1 MYCVLEMSGYSF
13 EEHSNSFIG
22 LLFPF
27 LFPLSIPRIFVEH
40 IFQDL
45 RGILFALF
53 NNPHLHLVRYDST
66 DFTCGNTEILKNYVK
81 YLSTATER
89 YLIVWDLDSAFS
101 SHVLEY

>member
-1 MYCVLEMSGYSF
+1 MSGYSF

-81 YLSTATER
+81 LPKHSY
-89 YLIVWDLDSAFS
+89 
-101 SHVLEY
+101 